1 MHTESNRNTQPGI
14 AANEN
19 SSAVL
24 VKTLDADA
32 REAWDAFVRACPQAT
47 FFHLSAWTSTV
58 EEILGHRAY
67 CLYAQGADGV
77 IQGVLPLAHVR
88 SKLFGN
94 SLVSVPF
101 AVYGGIAAT
110 SAEAT
115 QALDTAARSLAE
127 TLAVDWLE
135 LRNQDMPPNAE
146 HVSDLY
152 VTFRKSI
159 AGDSEANLRTIP
171 RKQRAMVRKG
181 ISAGLQARIDTSV
194 DDFYA
199 MYSHSVRNLGTPV
212 LPKRWY
218 AALAKAFG
226 ECCEVLTVTHEGVPV
241 SSVMSFYFRDE
252 VLPFYGGGVAQA
264 RALKANDFMY
274 YALMNH
280 AYERGARIFDY
291 GRSKNGAGSYSF
303 KKNWGF
309 EPEPLH
315 YEYHLVRAQDPP
327 ALNPNNPK
335 FKLAIAMWQRLPLP
349 VTQRLGPVIA
359 KYLA

>member
-1 MHTESNRNTQPGI
+1 MESATDGFAQAQP
-14 AANEN
+14 
-19 SSAVL
+19 VT
-24 VKTLDADA
+24 VKSLDDGM
-32 REAWDAFVRACPQAT
+32 REQWDAFVLACPQAT
-47 FFHLSAWTSTV
+47 FFHLSAWTLTV
-58 EEILGHRAY
+58 EEVLGHRAY
-67 CLYAQGADGV
+67 CLYALADNGS
-77 IQGVLPLAHVR
+77 IEGVLPLAHVR

-94 SLVSVPF
+94 CLVSVPF
-101 AVYGGIAAT
+101 AVYGGVAA
-110 SAEAT
+110 SSDVAA
-115 QALDTAARSLAE
+115 QALDRAARSLAE
-127 TLAVDWLE
+127 ELAVDWLE
-135 LRNQDMPPNAE
+135 LRNQEMPEHAE
-146 HVSDLY
+146 HVAELY
-152 VTFRKSI
+152 VTFRKPI
-159 AGDSEANLRTIP
+159 AGDSEANLSAIP

-181 ISAGLQARIDTSV
+181 IKAGLQARIDTTV

-199 MYSHSVRNLGTPV
+199 MYSQSVRNLGTPV

-218 AALAKAFG
+218 AGLAETFG
-226 ECCEVLTVTHEGVPV
+226 DRCDVLTVMHEGVPV

-252 VLPFYGGGVAQA
+252 VLPFYGGGIAQA
-264 RALKANDFMY
+264 RDLKANDFMY

-309 EPEPLH
+309 EPELLH

-335 FKLAIAMWQRLPLP
+335 FKLAISLWQRLPLP
-349 VTQRLGPVIA
+349 VTQLAGPFIA

>member
-1 MHTESNRNTQPGI
+1 V
-14 AANEN
+14 
-19 SSAVL
+19 SAVDGSADAQSVV
-24 VKTLDADA
+24 VKTLDDGM
-32 REAWDAFVRACPQAT
+32 RGAWDAFVLSCPQAS
-47 FFHLSAWTSTV
+47 FFHLSAWTLTV
-58 EEILGHRAY
+58 EKVLGHRAY
-67 CLYAQGADGV
+67 CLYALGKDGAV
-77 IQGVLPLAHVR
+77 TGVLPLAHVR

-101 AVYGGIAAT
+101 AVYGGVAAHDAG
-110 SAEAT
+110 SA
-115 QALDTAARSLAE
+115 QALDSAARSLAE
-127 TLAVDWLE
+127 ELAVDWLE
-135 LRNQDMPPNAE
+135 LRNQEMPSEAK
-146 HVSDLY
+146 HVTDLY
-152 VTFRKSI
+152 VTFRKPI
-159 AGDSEANLRTIP
+159 AGDSEANLAAIP

-181 ISAGLQARIDTSV
+181 IKVGLQARIDNNV

-199 MYSHSVRNLGTPV
+199 MYSQSVRNLGTPV

-218 AALAKAFG
+218 AALAQAFG
-226 ECCEVLTVTHEGVPV
+226 ERCEVLTVMHEGVPV

-252 VLPFYGGGVAQA
+252 VLPFYGGGAAQA
-264 RALKANDFMY
+264 RNLKANDFMY
-274 YALMNH
+274 YALMNQ
-280 AYERGARIFDY
+280 AYERGARVFDY

-335 FKLAIAMWQRLPLP
+335 FKMAIAVWQRLPLS
-349 VTQRLGPVIA
+349 VTQLAGPLVA